1 MPLAGKHSL
10 SGVSAI
16 VLLTDG
22 ENNESPD
29 PLLAAQAAADR
40 GVRIYTVGIGSEA
53 GSTLRIDGFNIY
65 SQLNEAMLE
74 QIAQITDGAYFNAQ
88 SERDL
93 RAVYESLSPQLV
105 VKPEK
110 MEATSIFAGVSI
122 FMLLIGG
129 AVSLWWFSR
138 AP

>member
-1 MPLAGKHSL
+1 
-10 SGVSAI
+10 
-16 VLLTDG
+16 
-22 ENNESPD
+22 
-29 PLLAAQAAADR
+29 
-40 GVRIYTVGIGSEA
+40 
-53 GSTLRIDGFNIY
+53 
-65 SQLNEAMLE
+65 MLE